1 MSVPHLEPAICVNGV
16 TRKFRRKLALDNVSF
31 TIPKGCV
38 FGLLG
43 ENGAGKTTL
52 IRHILGA
59 FAAQS
64 GTVRVLN
71 MDPVE
76 QSVDVLAQI
85 GYLSE
90 EREMPTWMRI
100 AELLRFT
107 EAFYPNW
114 DRRFAAELLESFRLD
129 PQAKV
134 RTLSR
139 GERAK
144 TGLLLAL
151 SHRPQILVLDEPS
164 SGLDVIVR
172 RDILAAIVRTVADE
186 GRTVFFSS
194 HLIDEVE
201 RVSDHIAIMVQ
212 GKMVLTDTLDNIKE
226 GHSRV
231 TIRYATPL
239 VSPPVIQGALSCHG
253 EGREWTVLCNGER
266 EKVLDHVYQAEA
278 SIVEEGQPSLEEI
291 FVAHAK
297 ASPVHGTTEDTMEPV

>member
-1 MSVPHLEPAICVNGV
+1 MNPSGTEFAIQVDGV
-16 TRKFRRKLALDNVSF
+16 TRQFFRKRALENVSL
-31 TIPKGCV
+31 TVPKGCV

-59 FAAQS
+59 FAAKS
-64 GTVRVLN
+64 GTVRVLGQ
-71 MDPVE
+71 DPVANP
-76 QSVDVLAQI
+76 VNVLGNV

-90 EREMPTWMRI
+90 DREMPIWMRI

-107 EAFYPNW
+107 EAFYPKW
-114 DRRFAAELLESFRLD
+114 DRGYAAELMESFRLD

-144 TGLLLAL
+144 TGLILAL
-151 SHRPQILVLDEPS
+151 AHRPDILVLDEPS

-172 RDILAAIVRTVADE
+172 QDILAAIVRTVADE

-201 RVSDHIAIMVQ
+201 RVSDHIAIMAN
-212 GKMVLTDTLDNIKE
+212 GKVLVSDTLDHIKE
-226 GHSRV
+226 DHSRL
-231 TIRYATPL
+231 TIQYKSPL
-239 VSPPVIQGALSCHG
+239 SNAPSIEGAFSCQGK
-253 EGREWTVLCNGER
+253 GREWTVICNGQR
-266 EKVLDHVYQAEA
+266 QKVLAHVLESEAEVVDE
-278 SIVEEGQPSLEEI
+278 SQPTLEEI
-291 FVAHAK
+291 FVARAK
-297 ASPVHGTTEDTMEPV
+297 AVAK

>member
-1 MSVPHLEPAICVNGV
+1 MNTMGPEPAIQVDGV
-16 TRKFRRKLALDNVSF
+16 TRQFFRKRALNNVSL
-31 TIPKGCV
+31 TVPKGCV

-59 FAAQS
+59 FTAKS
-64 GTVRVLN
+64 GQVRVLGK
-71 MDPVE
+71 DPVANP
-76 QSVDVLAQI
+76 VDVLGNV

-107 EAFYPNW
+107 ESFYPKW
-114 DRRFAAELLESFRLD
+114 DRTYAAELMESFRLD

-144 TGLLLAL
+144 TGLILAL
-151 SHRPQILVLDEPS
+151 AHRPDILVLDEPS

-172 RDILAAIVRTVADE
+172 QDILAAIVRTVADE

-201 RVSDHIAIMVQ
+201 RVSDHIAIMAN
-212 GKMVLTDTLDNIKE
+212 GKVLVSDTLENIKE
-226 GHSRV
+226 DHSRL
-231 TIRYATPL
+231 TIQYKSPL
-239 VSPPVIQGALSCHG
+239 SAAPSIDGAFSCQGQ
-253 EGREWTVLCNGER
+253 GREWTVICNGQR
-266 EKVLDHVYQAEA
+266 EKVLAHVLESEAEVVNE
-278 SIVEEGQPSLEEI
+278 SQPTLEEI
-291 FVAHAK
+291 FVARAK
-297 ASPVHGTTEDTMEPV
+297 AVTN

>member
-1 MSVPHLEPAICVNGV
+1 MTTTETDPAIQVVGLTRQFHRKRALDDVSLSVP
-16 TRKFRRKLALDNVSF
+16 R
-31 TIPKGCV
+31 GCV

-59 FAAQS
+59 YAAKI
-64 GTVRVLN
+64 GKVRVLG
-71 MDPVE
+71 MDPVAHP
-76 QSVDVLAQI
+76 VDVLGRV

-90 EREMPTWMRI
+90 EREMPTWMRV

-114 DRRFAAELLESFRLD
+114 DRRYATELLESFRLD

-151 SHRPQILVLDEPS
+151 AHRPEILVLDEPS

-172 RDILAAIVRTVADE
+172 RDILGAIVRTVADE

-201 RVSDHIAIMVQ
+201 RVSDRVAIMVQ
-212 GKMVLTDTLDNIKE
+212 GKLVLTDTLDNIKE
-226 GHSRV
+226 AHSRL
-231 TIRYATPL
+231 TIRYTAPL
-239 VSPPVIQGALSCHG
+239 SSPPIIEGALTCQG
-253 EGREWTVLCNGER
+253 EGHEWTVICNGQR
-266 EKVLDHVYQAEA
+266 QKILDHVREAEA
-278 SIVEEGQPSLEEI
+278 AVVDESQPSLEEI
-291 FVAHAK
+291 FVARAK
-297 ASPVHGTTEDTMEPV
+297 AMTT